1 MRRHGRRLSMLELM
15 PMNTRPLAL
24 LTATLLAVG
33 TAQAQ
38 NTPAV
43 QTVRIAH
50 VGPLTGGSAHL
61 GKDSENG
68 VRMAIDELNA
78 QQLTIGGRPVRFQ
91 LAAEDDAGHPTQATV
106 IAQRLCDSRTAG
118 VVGHLLSG
126 TILPASDIYHRCGL
140 PHITPAAT
148 NPDVTA
154 KGYKTTYRLF
164 ATDRA
169 LGAALALY
177 AADGLGI
184 RRVAVIDD
192 RTAYGQGVA
201 EVFKA
206 TALAKGVQIVAT
218 EFTKDTATDFMPIL
232 TNIRAQKPE
241 AIFYGG
247 MDAQA
252 GPMLRQMEQ
261 LGMGQLRFLTGDG
274 SCTKMLPALAGRAAA
289 VGNVVCATGGVPV
302 EQRPQGQ
309 AWKQRYDAQ
318 YPGAFQIYSPYA
330 YDATMVL
337 VDAMKRADSVDP
349 KVYVK
354 ALPKTDFQGL
364 TAHMKFTD
372 HGELTEPAV
381 TLNTY
386 RDNVRTPLN

>member
-1 MRRHGRRLSMLELM
+1 
-15 PMNTRPLAL
+15 MNHFV
-24 LTATLLAVG
+24 ATPLLAAALAAAG
-33 TAQAQ
+33 AAQAQ
-38 NTPAV
+38 DV

-50 VGPLTGGSAHL
+50 VGPLTGASAHL

-78 QQLTIGGRPVRFQ
+78 QKLHIGGRPVRFQ
-91 LAAEDDAGHPTQATV
+91 LDAEDDAGHPTQATV

-184 RRVAVIDD
+184 QRVAVIDD

-206 TALAKGVQIVAT
+206 TAAIKGIQIVAT
-218 EFTKDTATDFMPIL
+218 EFTKNTATDFMPIL
-232 TNIRAQKPE
+232 TNIRAQKPD

-261 LGMGQLRFLTGDG
+261 LGMGELRFITGDG
-274 SCTKMLPALAGRAAA
+274 ACTGMLPALAGHVAA
-289 VGNVVCATGGVPV
+289 VGKVVCATGGVPV
-302 EQRPQGQ
+302 EKRPQGQ
-309 AWKQRYDAQ
+309 AWKQRYDAK
-318 YPGAFQIYSPYA
+318 YPGAFQTYSPYA

-337 VDAMKRADSVDP
+337 VDAMKRADSVDR
-349 KVYVK
+349 KVYVN
-354 ALPKTDFQGL
+354 ALPKTDFAGL
-364 TAHMKFTD
+364 TAHMQFTAN
-372 HGELTEPAV
+372 GELTEPAV

-386 RDNVRTPLN
+386 RNNVRTPLN